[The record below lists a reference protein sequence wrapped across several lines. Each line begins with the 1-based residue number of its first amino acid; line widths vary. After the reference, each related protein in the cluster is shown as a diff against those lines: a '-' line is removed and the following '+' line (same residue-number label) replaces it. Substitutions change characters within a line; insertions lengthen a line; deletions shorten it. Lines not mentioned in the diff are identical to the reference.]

1 MADSKNPAEV
11 PTGTTAAEA
20 AADAVGTTAA
30 EAPTPA
36 GEPSAPDGRTTAREP
51 IAADEPIA
59 VVGMSCRLPGAADP
73 DGYWR
78 LLAEGRDAVTEAP
91 EDRWPAGTAAGY
103 RKGGFI
109 GSIEDVAAFDADF
122 FDIPPYEAAATD
134 PQQRLTLE
142 LAWQALEHA
151 RIVPAALRS
160 TATGV
165 FVGANT
171 DDYAALHGR
180 LGPETS
186 GSYGLT
192 GTQRGIIANRVSY
205 LLGLRGPSLT
215 VDTGQS
221 SSLVAVHAACESLRR
236 GETEVA
242 LAGGVNLNLLPE
254 TTDTIARF
262 GALSPDGRCHTFD
275 SRANGYVRGEGGAF
289 VVLKPL
295 SRALADGDPVLSVIL
310 GGAVN
315 NDGGGEALTVPSAIA
330 QADVVRGALTQAG
343 VRPEQVQY
351 VELHGTGTPVGD
363 PIEAAALGAALGS
376 GRTEDARLL
385 VGSAKTNI
393 GHLEGA
399 AGVAGLLKVVL
410 SIVHRRI
417 APSLHFAE
425 PHPDIPL
432 EDLGLRMALETQE
445 WPATGQDRLI
455 AGVSSFGMGGT
466 NCHLVLAEPPALP
479 EETAEPAAATDAPW
493 VLTARSAAALRG
505 QAAALAAHLD
515 TYPKTSPADVAASL
529 TRTRAEFEQRAVILP
544 GDDQTAALRALAA
557 DEPHAT
563 VLTGTASATGR
574 TTLLF
579 PGQGSEWQGMARELL
594 ATSPVFAA
602 RIADCAEALAPFTD
616 HSLLDVLTGAPGA
629 PGLDRLDVV
638 QPALWAV
645 MVSLAE
651 VWRSYGVEPD
661 LVIGHS
667 QGEIAAAT
675 VTGAL
680 TLPDA
685 ARVVALRARAV
696 ARLGGRGGGMMQVA
710 ADRDTV
716 ADLLA
721 ALTPDVSIAV
731 AGGPRATVVSGPV
744 ESLTALADVLDE
756 AGHRTKLL
764 PIDYASHSAAVEE
777 LRAEILDALAPIRP
791 LSTPTPFVSTVTGEL
806 LDTAELDA
814 EYWYRNLREPVEF
827 GRAVE
832 TALGHGARLFVE
844 CSPHPLLLD
853 AVEETAER
861 TAERVV
867 AVGTLRRDEGTTARL
882 THSLAEA
889 YVNGVPVHR
898 EDLSGPTDT
907 RLVDLP
913 TYAFQRRRHWLTDTE
928 SAEAAGSAP
937 EAKSVRQLL
946 HIIGDIVSGVGG
958 TAVSDGGVEP
968 GRPFKELG
976 LDSLGT
982 LELRRRLSAATGLSL
997 PTSLT
1002 YAFPTPQRLA
1012 EHLHERMTAEARPVA
1027 AAPVRPAPVVAD
1039 EDPVV
1044 IVGMACRYPGGVTSP
1059 EDLWR
1064 VVAENV
1070 DGTSEF
1076 PVNRGWNMDVLFAGD
1091 GSGTSYVRRGGF
1103 LHDADEFDGPFF
1115 GISPREALAMDPQQ
1129 RLLLETSW
1137 EAMERAGIDP
1147 AGLRGSDTG
1156 VFTGLMAGDYGPR
1169 MDKPVA
1175 GTDGHLMTGSQSSV
1189 ASGRIAY
1196 TFGFNGPA
1204 LSVDTA
1210 CSSSLVALHLAAEA
1224 LKRGE
1229 CSLALAG
1236 GVTLMSRPGTFVEF
1250 SRQKGL
1256 SPDGRC
1262 KPFSAAADGT
1272 AFAEGAGMLV
1282 VERLSDARRNG
1293 HPVLGVVR
1301 GSAVN
1306 QDGASNGLTAP
1317 NGPAQEMV
1325 IRRALEVAGLA
1336 SADVDVVE
1344 AHGTGTQLGD
1354 PLEAEALIATYG
1366 QERPTDRPL
1375 LIGSVKS
1382 NIGHTQAASG
1392 VAGVIKMVMAMRHGH
1407 LPAILHLT
1415 EPTPHVD
1422 WSEGSVVPLT
1432 EARPWPETDRPRRAA
1447 VSSFGIS
1454 GTNAHAVI
1462 EEPPVFEDTLAD
1474 GEPQADARQRVP
1486 QTRQGASEVLEG
1498 TSAARPLGW
1507 ALTAHTEAALRG
1519 QADRLHAFV
1528 SGDTAVRPVDVA
1540 YSLARTR
1547 SRFDHRVLV
1556 LGRTRDEL
1564 LAGLAAVRD
1573 GAQDGQGIT
1582 TGKAR
1587 PAAQTAFLFTG
1598 QGGQRPG
1605 MGRELYD
1612 AFPVFASAFD
1622 ETCAALDAHLDRPL
1636 REVMWA
1642 AADTPEADL
1651 LNETQYTQ
1659 PALFAYQVA
1668 AFRLLGALGVTPDEI
1683 AGHSVGEIAA
1693 AHVSGVWNLADA
1705 ARMITA
1711 RGRLMQT
1718 LEARGA
1724 MVAVGASYEEVLPS
1738 LAGKEG
1744 LVGVGAVNGPESV
1757 VLSGEEETCLA
1768 LAAHWAEQGRR
1779 TKRLTVSHAFHSPL
1793 MEPMLADFEKVLGE
1807 LAFHEPESA
1816 HVNDL
1821 LGTDVT
1827 ADWGQPAYWLEQVR
1841 RPVMFRSVIA
1851 ELESRR
1857 ITAYLEVGPRAVLAA
1872 MAQECLTQG
1881 GATVTALHRR
1891 DRAEN
1896 DALLAALA
1904 EAFTAGV
1911 PVDWAALADGGTRVD
1926 LPTYAFD
1933 KRRSWVT
1940 DQVAGD
1946 VTAAG
1951 LRSTEHPMLRALLDL
1966 ADGDGAVATG
1976 RLSLTDL
1983 PWLADHRMGG
1993 RLIVPGT
2000 AVLDLVLDVADQV
2013 GRSRVDELMFEAP
2026 LVLPEEGD
2034 LHLQVVVTGE
2044 NGDDSRSVRVY
2055 SRPDGT
2061 EEWTRNASATV
2072 SEAAAPATA
2081 FDWATSWPPAD
2092 ATPVDFDA
2100 AYDQLAETGYDYG
2113 PAFRAVRQVW
2123 RRDDA
2128 IFAEIA
2134 LADGIGVEG
2143 HGVHPILLD
2152 AALHPYVI
2160 GSESAELRLPFAFQ
2174 GVTLAATGAT
2184 ALRVRLTLDGPD
2196 GLNIEAADG
2205 AGRPVL
2211 SAEQL
2216 RVRAVPADFAT
2227 AAASTTSQLYRI
2239 NWEKFPAAARPD
2251 TATWATVGAPIPG
2264 LVGFDSLDDLTAAVD
2279 ADRFDHVIVRCGAGS
2294 VRENANDVLALAQR
2308 WLTEERLV
2316 DARLVLVT
2324 RGAVATGLESSP
2336 PDPAQAA
2343 AWGLVRTAQSE
2354 NPDRF
2359 VLVDLDASA
2368 GEPNENDLLEAV
2380 ATGEPQLALRDGT
2393 PRVPRLTRDAGT
2405 AVLPDP
2411 VVTAWRMQPTGSGS
2425 LDGLALVPYEEAER
2439 PLAAGEVRVAVR
2451 AAGLN
2456 FRDVMITLGR
2466 MEHSAGLGWELAGE
2480 VLEVGPEVTGL
2491 AVGDRVAG
2499 AVPGNAFAP
2508 LAVVDRRDLAH
2519 IPANWSYVEA
2529 ASVPLAYLTAYYALV
2544 DLAGLKAG
2552 ESILI
2557 HAAAGGVGMAAV
2569 QVARHLGAEVFGTAS
2584 LGKWDTLREQ
2594 GLDDDH
2600 IANSRDLDFE
2610 NRVLKVTDGRGVDVV
2625 LDSLSGEFVD
2635 ASLRTLAAGGRF
2647 VEMGKTDIRDADE
2660 VAARHPGVHYQA
2672 FDLHDAGPDRRGEM
2686 LAEVLRLF
2694 GEGVLA
2700 PLPVTTWDVRQA
2712 PDALRYLSQARHVG
2726 KVVLTL
2732 PRAADPEGTVMIT
2745 GATGTL
2751 GRLVARHLVTEHG
2764 ARHLLLVGRRG
2775 AAAEGMPEL
2784 AAELEELGASVT
2796 LAACDV
2802 ADRDAVA
2809 AMLADIPA
2817 EHPLTSVMHAAGVL
2831 SDGILGQLSPERMD
2845 KVLRPKTDAAL
2856 VLDELTADLDLENFV
2871 LFSSISGVIGN
2882 AGQGNYAAA
2891 NAALD
2896 ALAVRRARGGRAAV
2910 SIAWGLW
2917 ASESAMTASLSEAD
2931 KARLAGGGT
2940 LSLAADEGLAL
2951 LDAALRGA
2959 EPAVVASQWDVAA
2972 LRARANGGA
2981 ELPAPLRGLVKARR
2995 RAAATATTASA
3006 GTDTGL
3012 AQRLAGMTEDTAR
3025 QTVVDVVRT
3034 HVSGALGYDAD
3045 AAVDMERPFSD
3056 LGFDSLTSV
3065 ELRNRL
3071 SAATGLRLPTTVVFD
3086 HPTVTAMAE
3095 HVYGKLRA
3103 EATTQVP
3110 TESSLDEVERVLRS
3124 AAGRAD
3130 AKDGL
3135 VRILRQTLA
3144 DLDGGPADETADG
3157 TEEDAFDSDEDLF
3170 AFIDQQG

>member
-1 MADSKNPAEV
+1 MDESTNPAEL
-11 PTGTTAAEA
+11 PTGTT
-20 AADAVGTTAA
+20 DNPGTV
-30 EAPTPA
+30 P
-36 GEPSAPDGRTTAREP
+36 
-51 IAADEPIA
+51 ADEPIA
-59 VVGMSCRLPGAADP
+59 VIGMSCRLPGAADP

-78 LLAEGRDAVTEAP
+78 LLAEGRDAVTDAP
-91 EDRWPAGTAAGY
+91 KDRWPAGTAAGH

-109 GSIEDVAAFDADF
+109 DDVDAFDADF
-122 FDIPPYEAAATD
+122 FDIPRYEAAATD

-151 RIVPAALRS
+151 RIVPEALRS
-160 TATGV
+160 TGTGV

-180 LGPETS
+180 LGAGAS

-192 GTQRGIIANRVSY
+192 GTQRSMIANRVSY
-205 LLGLRGPSLT
+205 VLGLCGPSLT

-254 TTDTIARF
+254 TTNTIARF

-295 SRALADGDPVLSVIL
+295 SQALADGDRVLSVIL

-315 NDGGGEALTVPSAIA
+315 NDGGGEALTVPSTTA
-330 QADVVRGALTQAG
+330 QADVVRGALAQAG

-363 PIEAAALGAALGS
+363 PVEAAALGAALGT
-376 GRTEDARLL
+376 GRKGDSRLL

-417 APSLHFAE
+417 APSLHFVA
-425 PHPDIPL
+425 PHPEIQLD
-432 EDLGLRMALETQE
+432 DLGLRMAVEAQE
-445 WPATGQDRLI
+445 WPRAGRDRLI

-466 NCHLVLAEPPALP
+466 NCHLVLAEPPARAAEQAP
-479 EETAEPAAATDAPW
+479 EETDAAW
-493 VLTARSAAALRG
+493 ILTARSAAALRG

-515 TYPKTSPADVAASL
+515 TSPSLATASVAASL
-529 TRTRAEFEQRAVILP
+529 ARTRAEFEHRAVILP
-544 GDDQTAALRALAA
+544 GDDQVTALRALAA
-557 DEPHAT
+557 GEPHTTA
-563 VLTGTASATGR
+563 VTGAGLVTGR
-574 TTLLF
+574 TALLF
-579 PGQGSEWQGMARELL
+579 PGQGSEWPRMARELL
-594 ATSPVFAA
+594 DTSPVFAA
-602 RIADCAEALAPFTD
+602 RIADCAKALAPFTD
-616 HSLLDVLTGAPGA
+616 HSLLDVLTGLPSA

-680 TLPDA
+680 TLSDA

-696 ARLGGRGGGMMQVA
+696 ARLAGRGGGMMQVA

-716 ADLLA
+716 AELLA
-721 ALTPDVSIAV
+721 ALAPDVSIAV
-731 AGGPRATVVSGPV
+731 AGGPRATVVSGPA
-744 ESLTALADVLDE
+744 EHLAVLAGVLEE
-756 AGHRTKLL
+756 AGHRHKIL
-764 PIDYASHSAAVEE
+764 PIDYASHSASVEE
-777 LRAEILDALAPIRP
+777 LREEILQALAPIRP
-791 LSTPTPFVSTVTGEL
+791 LSTPTPFVSTVTGER

-814 EYWYRNLREPVEF
+814 DYWYRNLREPVEF
-827 GRAVE
+827 ARAVE
-832 TALGHGARLFVE
+832 TALGQGARLFVE

-853 AVEETAER
+853 AVEETAEQQGAR
-861 TAERVV
+861 IV
-867 AVGTLRRDEGTTARL
+867 AVGTLRRDEDGTARL
-882 THSLAEA
+882 AHSLAEA
-889 YVNGVPVHR
+889 YVHGVPVHR
-898 EDLSGPTDT
+898 EDLSGTDSDL
-907 RLVDLP
+907 LVDLP

-928 SAEAAGSAP
+928 TVDTGAAP

-946 HIIGDIVSGVGG
+946 HIIGDIVSG
-958 TAVSDGGVEP
+958 TATVEGGVEP
-968 GRPFKELG
+968 TRPFKELG
-976 LDSLGT
+976 LNSLGT
-982 LELRRRLSAATGLSL
+982 LELRRRLTAATGLAL

-1012 EHLHERMTAEARPVA
+1012 EHLHERMTTEAGPVLPSPVRVAPVA
-1027 AAPVRPAPVVAD
+1027 PD
-1039 EDPVV
+1039 DDPVV

-1064 VVAENV
+1064 VVVDNV

-1076 PVNRGWNMDVLFAGD
+1076 PTNRGWNMDVLFAGD

-1103 LHDADEFDGPFF
+1103 LHDADEFDGAFF
-1115 GISPREALAMDPQQ
+1115 EISPREALAMDPQQ

-1147 AGLRGSDTG
+1147 AGLRGSETG

-1169 MDKPVA
+1169 MDRPVA

-1317 NGPAQEMV
+1317 NGLAQEMV

-1336 SADVDVVE
+1336 PADVDVVE

-1354 PLEAEALIATYG
+1354 PLEAEALVATYG
-1366 QERPTDRPL
+1366 QDRPADRPL

-1382 NIGHTQAASG
+1382 NLGHTQAASG

-1407 LPAILHLT
+1407 LPAILHLA

-1422 WSEGSVVPLT
+1422 WTGGSVVPLT
-1432 EARPWPETDRPRRAA
+1432 EARAWPETGRPRRAA

-1454 GTNAHAVI
+1454 GTNAHTVI
-1462 EEPPVFEDTLAD
+1462 EAPPTFEQAPAD
-1474 GEPQADARQRVP
+1474 DEPQGAGMVSLDAPAD
-1486 QTRQGASEVLEG
+1486 
-1498 TSAARPLGW
+1498 RPLGW
-1507 ALTAHTEAALRG
+1507 SLSAHTDAALRG
-1519 QADRLHAFV
+1519 QADRLHALV
-1528 SGDTAVRPVDVA
+1528 TGESAVRSVDVA

-1547 SRFDHRVLV
+1547 SRFDHRAVI
-1556 LGRTRDEL
+1556 LGRTREEL

-1573 GAQDGQGIT
+1573 GVLGGKGIT
-1582 TGKAR
+1582 TGRAR
-1587 PAAQTAFLFTG
+1587 PAVQTAFLFTG

-1605 MGRELYD
+1605 MGRELYA
-1612 AFPVFASAFD
+1612 AFPVFAAVFD
-1622 ETCAALDAHLDRPL
+1622 ETCAALDAHLGHPL

-1642 AADTPEADL
+1642 DADTPEAEL

-1668 AFRLLGALGVTPDEI
+1668 AFRLLGSLGVTPDDI

-1705 ARMITA
+1705 ARMVTA
-1711 RGRLMQT
+1711 RGRLMQALQAPGT
-1718 LEARGA
+1718 
-1724 MVAVGASYEEVLPS
+1724 MVAVGASYEEVLTS
-1738 LAGKEG
+1738 LAGKED

-1757 VLSGEEETCLA
+1757 VLSGDEETCLA

-1807 LAFHEPESA
+1807 LTFHEPELA
-1816 HVNDL
+1816 HVNGL
-1821 LGTDVT
+1821 TGTEVT
-1827 ADWGQPAYWLEQVR
+1827 ADWGQPGYWLEQIR
-1841 RPVMFRSVIA
+1841 RPVMFRSVMG

-1857 ITAYLEVGPRAVLAA
+1857 ITAYVEVGPRAVLAA
-1872 MAQECLTQG
+1872 MAQECLTR
-1881 GATVTALHRR
+1881 GATVAALHRR
-1891 DRAEN
+1891 DRGES
-1896 DALLAALA
+1896 DAFLAGLA
-1904 EAFTAGV
+1904 EAFTVGV
-1911 PVDWAALADGGTRVD
+1911 PVDWAALADGGTRTD

-1933 KRRSWVT
+1933 KRRCWIT

-1946 VTAAG
+1946 VTNAG
-1951 LRSTEHPMLRALLDL
+1951 LRSTGHPMLRALLDL

-1993 RLIVPGT
+1993 RLIIPGT
-2000 AVLDLVLDVADQV
+2000 AVLDLVLDVADQL

-2026 LVLPEEGD
+2026 LVLPDDSD

-2044 NGDDSRSVRVY
+2044 SEDCRSVRVY
-2055 SRPDGT
+2055 SRPDRS
-2061 EEWTRNASATV
+2061 EEWIRNASATV
-2072 SEAAAPATA
+2072 SQAAAPAA
-2081 FDWATSWPPAD
+2081 ASDWAASWPPAD
-2092 ATPVDFDA
+2092 ATPVEFDA
-2100 AYDQLAETGYDYG
+2100 AYDQLAEAGYDYG

-2123 RRDDA
+2123 RRDA
-2128 IFAEIA
+2128 TIFAEIA
-2134 LADGIGVEG
+2134 LAEDIGVEG
-2143 HGVHPILLD
+2143 HGLHPILLD
-2152 AALHPYVI
+2152 ASLHPYVA
-2160 GSESAELRLPFAFQ
+2160 GSGSAELRLPFAFQ

-2184 ALRVRLTLDGPD
+2184 ALRVRLTPDGPD

-2227 AAASTTSQLYRI
+2227 AATGTASRLYRI
-2239 NWEKFPAAARPD
+2239 NWEKFPAARPD
-2251 TATWATVGAPIPG
+2251 TTTWATIGAPIPG
-2264 LVGFDSLDDLTAAVD
+2264 IVNFDSFDDLTGAVD
-2279 ADRFDHVIVRCGAGS
+2279 ADRFDHVIVRCTKGS
-2294 VRENANDVLALAQR
+2294 ARETANDVLALVQR
-2308 WLTEERLV
+2308 WLAEERLA

-2324 RGAVATGLESSP
+2324 RGAVATGLESRL

-2359 VLVDLDASA
+2359 VLIDLEDLAS
-2368 GEPNENDLLEAV
+2368 EPNENGLLEAV
-2380 ATGEPQLALRDGT
+2380 ATGEPQLALRDST

-2411 VVTAWRMQPTGSGS
+2411 VATAWRMQPTGSGS

-2480 VLEVGPEVTGL
+2480 VLEVGPDVTSL

-2508 LAVVDRRDLAH
+2508 LAVVDRRDLAR
-2519 IPANWSYVEA
+2519 IPANWSYVQA

-2584 LGKWDTLREQ
+2584 PGKWDTLRAQ
-2594 GLDDDH
+2594 GLADDH
-2600 IANSRDLDFE
+2600 IANSRDLAFE
-2610 NRVLKVTDGRGVDVV
+2610 NSVLKVTGGRGVDVV

-2635 ASLRTLAAGGRF
+2635 ASLRTLGSGGRF
-2647 VEMGKTDIRDADE
+2647 IEMGKVDIRDADQ
-2660 VAARHPGVHYQA
+2660 VAAEYPGVRYQA

-2686 LAEVLRLF
+2686 LADVLRLF
-2694 GEGVLA
+2694 DEKVLT

-2732 PRAADPEGTVMIT
+2732 PRTADPEGTVMIT

-2751 GRLVARHLVTEHG
+2751 GRLVARHLVAEHG

-2775 AAAEGMPEL
+2775 AAAAGMPEL
-2784 AAELEELGASVT
+2784 AAELKELGASVT

-2802 ADRDAVA
+2802 ADRDAVSA
-2809 AMLADIPA
+2809 LLAGIPA
-2817 EHPLTSVMHAAGVL
+2817 AHPLTSVMHAAGVL
-2831 SDGILGQLSPERMD
+2831 SDGILGQLTPERMD
-2845 KVLRPKTDAAL
+2845 EVLRPKTDAAL
-2856 VLDELTADLDLENFV
+2856 VLDELTADLDLESFV
-2871 LFSSISGVIGN
+2871 LFSSVSGVIGN

-2896 ALAVRRARGGRAAV
+2896 ALAVRRARSGRAAV

-2940 LSLAADEGLAL
+2940 VALAADEGLAL

-2959 EPAVVASQWDVAA
+2959 EPAVVASRWDVAA
-2972 LRARANGGA
+2972 LHARANAGA
-2981 ELPAPLRGLVKARR
+2981 DLPAPLRGLVKERR
-2995 RAAATATTASA
+2995 RTAVATAASA
-3006 GTDTGL
+3006 GAGTGF
-3012 AQRLAGMTEDTAR
+3012 AQHLAGLTDDVAR
-3025 QTVVDVVRT
+3025 QAVVDVVRT

-3045 AAVDMERPFSD
+3045 AAVDWERSFSE

-3086 HPTVTAMAE
+3086 HPTIAAMAE
-3095 HVYGKLRA
+3095 HVYGQLRA
-3103 EATTQVP
+3103 AAPQAP
-3110 TESSLDEVERVLRS
+3110 AESSLDEVERVLRS

-3135 VRILRQTLA
+3135 VRILRQALA
-3144 DLDGGPADETADG
+3144 DLDGSAAGLPADG
-3157 TEEDAFDSDEDLF
+3157 TKEDGFDSDEELF
-3170 AFIDQQG
+3170 AFIDQQD